1 MNGAHALVEMLC
13 GYGVETIFGVPG
25 DTNVAL
31 YTALAASSNRIRHVM
46 CRDERSAVFAAD
58 AYARL
63 SGRPGVAECPS
74 GAGSMYSL
82 PGIAEANESAVPVIL
97 ITNDIPLTGEGRGM
111 ITELDNARLFEPITK
126 LSVQIK
132 STNKIPETIRRAFR
146 CATSGKPG
154 AVQLTIPEDVFHQ
167 EIDQSKVSLHVEAE
181 CSYYPSYRSRASGD
195 GLDALAKL
203 ISEAQRPLLVAGG
216 GVNISNAQTAL
227 QALATKTRIPVVTT
241 ITGQGIMSDE
251 HELAI
256 GVIGD
261 NGFHPHALRAAE
273 EADLLIYVGCKMGS
287 VATIGWTFPT
297 KKEGRRIA
305 QIDIDSSVLGNNS
318 ENATSIAGDARL
330 VLEELLERC
339 AEGSSQRHEWIQ
351 HLNRHR
357 AEFWSVNAG
366 QLSSAESPIRPQRVV
381 AELNK
386 RLQKNAVVLSD
397 AGTATPYLTR
407 FLRLEGGRS
416 RLIIPRAFGGLGYA
430 IPAVIGAWLARPDV
444 RPIATFGD
452 GSMGMTAGELETL
465 SRLRIPAVLIHF
477 NNGCFGWIKALQRV
491 RKLPESFSVD
501 FTPGDMAGVA
511 RAFGLQG
518 FRVEKADDLPAV
530 FDAAFACDGPV
541 FIDVVCE
548 SIADVL
554 PPVVSW
560 MRATGQDP
568 VQV

>member
-1 MNGAHALVEMLC
+1 MNGAAALVKMLC
-13 GYGVETIFGVPG
+13 GYGVKVVFGVPG
-25 DTNVAL
+25 DTNVAF
-31 YTALAASSNRIRHVM
+31 YTALAAASGQIRHVM

-82 PGIAEANESAVPVIL
+82 PGVAEANESAVPVIL
-97 ITNDIPLTGEGRGM
+97 ITNDIPLSGEGRGM

-132 STNKIPETIRRAFR
+132 STHKIPETVRRAFR

-167 EIDQSKVSLHVEAE
+167 EIDPTKVSLHVEAE
-181 CSYYPSYRSRASGD
+181 CAHYPAYRSRASD
-195 GLDALAKL
+195 DSLQVLAKL
-203 ISEAQRPLLVAGG
+203 IAEAHRPLLVAGG
-216 GVNISNAQTAL
+216 GVNISQAQSSL
-227 QALATKTRIPVVTT
+227 QAFATKTRIPVVTT

-273 EADLLIYVGCKMGS
+273 QADLLIYVGCKMGS
-287 VATIGWTFPT
+287 VATIGWTFPS

-305 QIDIDSSVLGNNS
+305 QIDIDPSVLGNNS
-318 ENATSIAGDARL
+318 QNAVSVAGDARV
-330 VLEELLERC
+330 VLDELLLRC
-339 AEGSSQRHEWIQ
+339 PQGAGQRLEWID

-357 AEFWSVNAG
+357 SEFWNSNAAP
-366 QLSSAESPIRPQRVV
+366 LNSTDSPIRPQRVV
-381 AELNK
+381 TELNK
-386 RLQKNAVVLSD
+386 RLQKNAIVLSD

-465 SRLRIPAVLIHF
+465 VRLQIPAVLIHF

-501 FTPGDMAGVA
+501 FNPGDMAGVA

-518 FRVEKADDLPAV
+518 FRVESAADLPAA
-530 FDAAFACDGPV
+530 FDAAFACTGPA

-568 VQV
+568 VQA

>member
-1 MNGAHALVEMLC
+1 MNGAEALVKMLC
-13 GYGVETIFGVPG
+13 DYRVEAIFGVPG
-25 DTNVAL
+25 DTNVEL
-31 YTALAASSNRIRHVM
+31 YSALAASSDRIRHVM

-132 STNKIPETIRRAFR
+132 STNKIPETVRRAFR
-146 CATSGKPG
+146 SATSGKPG
-154 AVQLTIPEDVFHQ
+154 AVQLTIPEDVFHH
-167 EIDQSKVSLHVEAE
+167 EIDQDKVSLHVESE
-181 CSYYPSYRSRASGD
+181 CDHYPAYRSRASGD
-195 GLDALAKL
+195 GLDALVKL
-203 ISEAQRPLLVAGG
+203 IAESQRPLLVAGG
-216 GVNISNAQTAL
+216 GVNQSHAQSAL
-227 QALATKTRIPVVTT
+227 QALAAKSRIPVVTT

-273 EADLLIYVGCKMGS
+273 EADLLVYIGCKMGS

-297 KKEGRRIA
+297 KKDGRRIA
-305 QIDIDSSVLGNNS
+305 QVDIDPCILGNNS
-318 ENATSIAGDARL
+318 QNATSIAGDARL
-330 VLEELLERC
+330 VLEELLGRC
-339 AEGSSQRHEWIQ
+339 TPGSSKRQEWID

-357 AEFWSVNAG
+357 AEFWTSNAA
-366 QLSSAESPIRPQRVV
+366 QLDSSESPIRPQRVV

-386 RLQKNAVVLSD
+386 RLAKNAVILSD

-465 SRLRIPAVLIHF
+465 ARLRIPAVLIHF

-491 RKLPESFSVD
+491 RKCSQMFSVD
-501 FTPGDMAGVA
+501 FTQGDMAAVA
-511 RAFGLQG
+511 RAFGLQA
-518 FRVEKADDLPAV
+518 FRVENADDLPAA
-530 FDAAFACDGPV
+530 FDAAFACEGPAFV
-541 FIDVVCE
+541 DVVCE
-548 SIADVL
+548 SIADVM

-560 MRATGQDP
+560 MRASGKDP
-568 VQV
+568 VQA

>member
-1 MNGAHALVEMLC
+1 MLC
-13 GYGVETIFGVPG
+13 DYEVKAIFGVPG

-31 YTALAASSNRIRHVM
+31 YTALAAAAGRIRHVM

-82 PGIAEANESAVPVIL
+82 PGIAEAHESAVPVIL

-132 STNKIPETIRRAFR
+132 STNKIPETVRRAFR
-146 CATSGKPG
+146 SATSGKPG
-154 AVQLTIPEDVFHQ
+154 AVQLTIPEDVFHH
-167 EIDQSKVSLHVEAE
+167 EIDLDKVSLHVESE
-181 CSYYPSYRSRASGD
+181 CDHYPAYRSRASGD
-195 GLDALAKL
+195 GLNALARL
-203 ISEAQRPLLVAGG
+203 ISESERPLLVAGG
-216 GVNISNAQTAL
+216 GVNQSHAQSAL
-227 QALATKTRIPVVTT
+227 QMFAAKARIPVVTT

-273 EADLLIYVGCKMGS
+273 QADLLVYVGCKMGS

-297 KKEGRRIA
+297 KKHGRRIA
-305 QIDIDSSVLGNNS
+305 QVDIDPAVLGNNS
-318 ENATSIAGDARL
+318 QNVLSIAGDARL

-339 AEGSSQRHEWIQ
+339 PDGSSTRQEWIDL
-351 HLNRHR
+351 LNRHR
-357 AEFWSVNAG
+357 AEFWTLNAA
-366 QLSSAESPIRPQRVV
+366 QLASSESPIRPQRVV

-386 RLQKNAVVLSD
+386 RLAKNAVILSD

-430 IPAVIGAWLARPDV
+430 IPAVIGAWFARPDV

-465 SRLRIPAVLIHF
+465 ARLHIPAVLIHF

-491 RKLPESFSVD
+491 RKCPEIFSVD
-501 FTPGDMAGVA
+501 FTPGDMAAVA

-518 FRVEKADDLPAV
+518 FRVESADDLPVAL
-530 FDAAFACDGPV
+530 DAAFACEGPA

-548 SIADVL
+548 SIADVM

-560 MRATGQDP
+560 MRASGKDP
-568 VQV
+568 VEA